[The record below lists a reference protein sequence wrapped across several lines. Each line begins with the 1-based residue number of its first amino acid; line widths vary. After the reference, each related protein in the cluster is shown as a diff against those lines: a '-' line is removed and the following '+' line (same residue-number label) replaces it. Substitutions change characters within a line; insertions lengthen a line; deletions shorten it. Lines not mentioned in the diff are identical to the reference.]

1 MDILILGGGVSG
13 LTTGLRLLEAG
24 HRVRIWTRDW
34 PSATTSSVAAAIW
47 YPYKAYPE
55 DKVTAW
61 GAEAFRVF
69 ASLAAVEDAGILLAD
84 VLELLPAPT
93 PDPWWVSAVSGFRHA
108 RPEELPPGYHDGYV
122 FAAPVIEMPIYL
134 DYLQRRFRAAGG
146 AISQRAVASLEEAL
160 AESSVVVNCTGLGAR
175 ELLGDTDLHPSR
187 GQVVRIR
194 PNGFRRSLLDDTGAN
209 AVAYIVPRQT
219 DIVLGGTDDEGN
231 ASTEPDPAV
240 TRDILRRCARLDPAF
255 ATVSEADIL
264 SVACGLRPVRS
275 TVRLEAEPR
284 ADGRLIVHNY
294 GHGGA
299 GVTLSWGCASEVVHL
314 VNGHS
319 PESA

>member
-1 MDILILGGGVSG
+1 
-13 LTTGLRLLEAG
+13 
-24 HRVRIWTRDW
+24 
-34 PSATTSSVAAAIW
+34 
-47 YPYKAYPE
+47 
-55 DKVTAW
+55 
-61 GAEAFRVF
+61 
-69 ASLAAVEDAGILLAD
+69 
-84 VLELLPAPT
+84 
-93 PDPWWVSAVSGFRHA
+93 
-108 RPEELPPGYHDGYV
+108 
-122 FAAPVIEMPIYL
+122 MPIYL
-134 DYLQRRFRAAGG
+134 DYLQRRFRATGG
-146 AISQRAVASLEEAL
+146 AITQRAVASLEEAL
-160 AESSVVVNCTGLGAR
+160 SEASIVVNCTGLGAR

-194 PNGFRRSLLDDTGAN
+194 PNGFRRCLLDDTGAN

-255 ATVSEADIL
+255 AAISEADIL
-264 SVACGLRPVRS
+264 SVAVGLRPVRS
-275 TVRLEAEPR
+275 AVRLEAEPR

-299 GVTLSWGCASEVVHL
+299 GVTLSWGCASEVANL

-319 PESA
+319 PGSA